1 MIEAHSF
8 AEGSFA
14 AYKEM
19 LPLIRYKGGAC
30 GSGSEA
36 LILIVNETENEAEDY
51 PLVINSSG
59 NLIAATLDAS
69 YWKGAGSR
77 NGNEREFI
85 GIRTKVSP

>member
-1 MIEAHSF
+1 MHSF
-8 AEGSFA
+8 AEGSFS

-36 LILIVNETENEAEDY
+36 LIVIVNDEEEKAKDY

-69 YWKGAGSR
+69 YWKGAGTR

-85 GIRTKVSP
+85 AIKTEI